1 LQGNFVYHCKK
12 IFLKKIEPSFIPAF
26 AWSAVTTVLLV
37 LPGSSLPKETWFDNI
52 APDKWIHAFIFAV
65 MVALWCWASLSI
77 YTTAAQLKK
86 AFILFAILWLVYG
99 IAMEFVQKNFIP
111 NRSFDVGDI
120 IADGVGCVIGFL
132 YSSKRYIKK

>member
-1 LQGNFVYHCKK
+1 MKK
-12 IFLKKIEPSFIPAF
+12 IKPSFIPAI
-26 AWSAVTTVLLV
+26 AWSVITTVLLV
-37 LPGSSLPKETWFDNI
+37 LPGSSLPQETWFDNI

-65 MVALWCWASLSI
+65 MVVLWCRASLRM

-99 IAMEFVQKNFIP
+99 IAMEFVQQNFIP

-120 IADGVGCVIGFL
+120 IADGVGCVIGFF
-132 YSSKRYIKK
+132 YSTKRYIKNRPL